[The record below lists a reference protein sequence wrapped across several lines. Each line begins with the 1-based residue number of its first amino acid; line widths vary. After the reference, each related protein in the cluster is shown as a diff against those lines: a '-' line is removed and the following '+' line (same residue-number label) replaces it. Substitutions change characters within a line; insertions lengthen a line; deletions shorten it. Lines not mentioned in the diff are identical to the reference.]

1 MYDFD
6 LIVVGGGPG
15 GYEAALHA
23 AKLGLKTALVEKDF
37 VGGTC
42 LNRGCIPTKALLHAS
57 SVYEEAKNGAAL
69 GISAEP
75 AVDLHAV
82 YAYKQ
87 QVVEKLRN
95 GVEGLLK
102 GAKVT
107 VLSGAGTLT
116 AEHTITVNG
125 TAYTAAHVL
134 LATGSVPARPPIPGL
149 DLPGVYTSDELLA
162 GVEPFRSIVI
172 IGGGVIGMEFATFFN
187 DLDVDV
193 TVVEGLDRL
202 LPVMDK
208 ELGQNLAMIMK
219 KRGVKITTGAMVQS
233 VTKTETGL
241 SVNFEAKGVSS
252 RAEAEVV
259 LCAIGRRP
267 YTEGLFG
274 DGVSLEMDGRRIKVN
289 EQFETSMKD
298 VYAIGDVSAKIQLA
312 HVATAQGLYAVNA
325 IAGKANG
332 VDLSIVPSCVYTRP
346 EIASVGMTEQE
357 AKDAGIPVKVGKVT
371 MFSNGRTIILN
382 GDRGFMKVLAH
393 AESRRILGV
402 QLMCANASDMIGA
415 WGEAIANG
423 LTPEDMRK
431 AMRPHPTFE
440 EAMSDAL
447 RDLSAKLG

>member
-23 AKLGLKTALVEKDF
+23 AKLGLRTALIEKDF

-69 GISAEP
+69 GISCEP
-75 AVDLHAV
+75 AIDLNAV

-87 QVVEKLRN
+87 QVVEKLRG

-102 GAKVT
+102 STKVA
-107 VLSGAGTLT
+107 VIKGLGTLT
-116 AEHTITVNG
+116 APHTVAVG
-125 TAYTAAHVL
+125 DAAYTAENIL

-149 DLPGVYTSDELLA
+149 DLPGVLTSDELLS
-162 GVEPFRSIVI
+162 GVEPFQSIVI

-187 DLDVDV
+187 DLGVDV

-202 LPVMDK
+202 LPLLDK

-219 KRGVKITTGAMVQS
+219 KRGVKIATGAMVKS
-233 VTKTETGL
+233 VTKTENGL
-241 SVNFEAKGVSS
+241 SVNFESKGAPAS
-252 RAEAEVV
+252 AEAEVV

-267 YTEGLFG
+267 YTDGLFG
-274 DGVSLEMDGRRIKVN
+274 EGVSLEMEGRRIKVN
-289 EQFETSMKD
+289 EKFETSMKG

-312 HVATAQGLYAVNA
+312 HVATAQGLYAVNE
-325 IAGKANG
+325 IAGKTND

-357 AKDAGIPVKVGKVT
+357 AKDAEIPVKVGKVT
-371 MFSNGRTIILN
+371 MFSNGRTVIVN

-393 AESRRILGV
+393 AETRRILGV
-402 QLMCANASDMIGA
+402 QMMGVNVSDMIGEL
-415 WGEAIANG
+415 GLAIANG
-423 LTPEDMRK
+423 LTPEDLLK

-440 EAMSDAL
+440 EALTDAL
-447 RDLSAKLG
+447 KDLVAKLG

>member
-23 AKLGLKTALVEKDF
+23 AKLGLKTALIEKDF

-69 GISAEP
+69 GISCEP
-75 AVDLHAV
+75 AYDLSAM

-87 QVVEKLRN
+87 SVVEKLRG

-102 GAKVT
+102 SAKVT
-107 VLSGAGTLT
+107 VLSGVGTLT
-116 AEHTITVNG
+116 APHTVTVSD
-125 TAYTAAHVL
+125 TAYTAEHIL

-149 DLPGVYTSDELLA
+149 DLPGVLTSDELLA

-187 DLDVDV
+187 DLGIDV

-202 LPVMDK
+202 LPQLDK
-208 ELGQNLAMIMK
+208 ELGQNLSMIMK
-219 KRGVKITTGAMVQS
+219 KRGVKIVTGAMVKS
-233 VTKTETGL
+233 VTETGNGL
-241 SVNFEAKGVSS
+241 SVNFEVKGAMQS
-252 RAEAEVV
+252 AEAERV

-267 YTEGLFG
+267 YTDGLFDEG
-274 DGVSLEMDGRRIKVN
+274 AALEMDGRRIRVN
-289 EQFETSMKD
+289 ERFETSMEG

-312 HVATAQGLYAVNA
+312 HVATAQGLFAVNE

-332 VDLSIVPSCVYTRP
+332 VDCSIVPSCVYTRP
-346 EIASVGMTEQE
+346 EIASVGLTEQE
-357 AKDAGIPVKVGKVT
+357 AKDVGIPTKVGKVT
-371 MFSNGRTIILN
+371 LFSNGRTVIVN

-393 AESRRILGV
+393 AETRKILGV
-402 QLMCANASDMIGA
+402 QMMGTNVSDMIGE

-423 LTPEDMRK
+423 LTPEDLLK

-440 EAMSDAL
+440 EAVTDAL
-447 RDLSAKLG
+447 KDLSAKLG

>member
-23 AKLGLKTALVEKDF
+23 AKLGLKTALIEKDF

-57 SVYEEAKNGAAL
+57 GVYEEAKNGAAL
-69 GISAEP
+69 GVSCEP
-75 AVDLHAV
+75 AIDLNAV

-87 QVVEKLRN
+87 QVVEKLRG

-102 GAKVT
+102 SAKVA
-107 VLSGAGTLT
+107 VIKGLGTLT
-116 AEHTITVNG
+116 AEHTVTVG
-125 TAYTAAHVL
+125 DASYTAEHIL

-149 DLPGVYTSDELLA
+149 DLKGVLTSDELLN
-162 GVEPFRSIVI
+162 GVTPFKSIVI

-187 DLDVDV
+187 DLGVDV

-202 LPVMDK
+202 LPLLDK

-219 KRGVKITTGAMVQS
+219 KRGVKIATGAMVKS
-233 VTKTETGL
+233 VTKTENGL
-241 SVNFEAKGVSS
+241 SVNFESKGAPAS
-252 RAEAEVV
+252 AEAEVV

-267 YTEGLFG
+267 YTDGLFG
-274 DGVSLEMDGRRIKVN
+274 EGVSLEMEGRRIKVN
-289 EQFETSMKD
+289 EKFETSMKG

-312 HVATAQGLYAVNA
+312 HVATAQGLYAVNE
-325 IAGKANG
+325 IAGKNNG

-357 AKDAGIPVKVGKVT
+357 AKDAEIPVKVGKVT
-371 MFSNGRTIILN
+371 MFSNGRTVIVN

-393 AESRRILGV
+393 AETRRILGV
-402 QLMCANASDMIGA
+402 QMMGVNVSDMIGEL
-415 WGEAIANG
+415 GLAIANG
-423 LTPEDMRK
+423 LTPEDLLK

-440 EAMSDAL
+440 EALTDAL
-447 RDLSAKLG
+447 KDLVAKLG